1 MKLKHYAFLILSLF
15 NGLVFAQAPNLM
27 NYQAVV
33 RNSAGQ
39 PVANNTPVK
48 LRISIH
54 DLTATGTVVYTETI
68 NTTANQFGL
77 VNVQIGALNNLSTVN
92 WGGGA
97 KYMQVE
103 ADINNTGTYT
113 DMGST
118 QLISVPYA
126 LYAAN
131 SNTGPAGPT
140 GAVGPQGPAGA
151 TGPQGA
157 TGATGNPG
165 ATGPTGT
172 QGATGPAGNTGAQG
186 PAGNNGATGA
196 TGPAGLDGNTGPQG
210 ATGPQGPAGND
221 GAAGPQGPTGAD
233 GATGPQGAN
242 GNDGATGPQGPTGA
256 QGEAGPT
263 GPQGATGNNGAT
275 GPQGP
280 TGAQG
285 EAGPTGPQGATGNNG
300 ATGPQGVAGANGA
313 TGPQGVAGPTGPA
326 GASAFCANAAVNYVT
341 KFTSSTE
348 ICRSVM
354 YDDGTNV
361 GVGMIPGY
369 KFDVAGKG
377 RFRNATGSMGSPNT
391 GQIEIANAGVGEP
404 YFSFHK
410 EGVYGAHFGLDADN
424 WFSTRGWSAGNTG
437 YTHLKAGAYAS
448 YGAASFLFQGGQT
461 DGTNNVVLRNDGT
474 SCYLYPWG
482 TPNANSNLYV
492 GAGAVVNLRVNGR
505 LQSYGGGSYLDGGG
519 WIPTFSNN
527 NGELYKASDVPAGQ
541 KPIFIRRFNFSS
553 ADNISF
559 NTNFSDATYS
569 AVLAGVDSD
578 GDGSAVE
585 GTRFY
590 LYRSGGTWWI
600 RFDNRNQTDNLNFID
615 VMFIERYLTNDNR

>member
-1 MKLKHYAFLILSLF
+1 MKLKHYAFLILSLL

-48 LRISIH
+48 LRISIR

-77 VNVQIGALNNLSTVN
+77 VNIQIGALNNLSTVN

-157 TGATGNPG
+157 TGANGNPG
-165 ATGPTGT
+165 ATGPAGT

-210 ATGPQGPAGND
+210 ATGPQGPTGND

-275 GPQGP
+275 GPQGA
-280 TGAQG
+280 TGADG
-285 EAGPTGPQGATGNNG
+285 ATGPQGANGNNG
-300 ATGPQGVAGANGA
+300 ATGPQGPTGANGA

-361 GVGMIPGY
+361 GVGTIPGY

-404 YFSFHK
+404 YISFHK
-410 EGVYGAHFGLDADN
+410 EGAYGAHFGLDADN

-437 YTHLKAGAYAS
+437 YTNLKAGAYAS

>member
-1 MKLKHYAFLILSLF
+1 MKLKHYALLILLLA
-15 NGLVFAQAPNLM
+15 NGLIFAQAPNLM

-33 RNSAGQ
+33 RNIAGQ

-48 LRISIH
+48 LRISIR

-140 GAVGPQGPAGA
+140 GAQGPQGPAGA

-157 TGATGNPG
+157 TGAAGANGIPG
-165 ATGPTGT
+165 VTGPAGT
-172 QGATGPAGNTGAQG
+172 QGATGNTGAQG
-186 PAGNNGATGA
+186 PAGATG
-196 TGPAGLDGNTGPQG
+196 TAGLDGNTGPQG
-210 ATGPQGPAGND
+210 PTGAQGANGNDGATGAQGPTGLQGETGPTGPQGATGNN
-221 GAAGPQGPTGAD
+221 GVTGPQGPTGAD
-233 GATGPQGAN
+233 GAAGPQGAT
-242 GNDGATGPQGPTGA
+242 GNNGATGPQGPTGA
-256 QGEAGPT
+256 QGVAGPT

-280 TGAQG
+280 TGA
-285 EAGPTGPQGATGNNG
+285 NG
-300 ATGPQGVAGANGA
+300 ATGL
-313 TGPQGVAGPTGPA
+313 QGVAGPTGPA
-326 GASAFCANAAVNYVT
+326 GASAFCANAAANYVT

-361 GVGMIPGY
+361 GVGIIPGY

-377 RFRNATGSMGSPNT
+377 RFRNATGSMGTTNT

-404 YFSFHK
+404 YISFHK

-437 YTHLKAGAYAS
+437 YTNLKAAAYAS

-505 LQSYGGGSYLDGGG
+505 LQSYGGSSYLDGSG

-527 NGELYKASDVPAGQ
+527 NGELYKASDVPAAQ
-541 KPIFIRRFNFSS
+541 KPIFIRRFNFNSS
-553 ADNISF
+553 DNISF